1 MDFRTTISLR
11 PSAFE
16 INLETQVLSIGSC
29 FSNCMGIRL
38 LENKFKVIA
47 NPFGTIFNPLS
58 IFRLLS
64 YAVTGSRPPEETYVS
79 ASDVWKNLDFH
90 SEFSATDKNV
100 LEEMIST
107 AISNVGKEFAHLSYL
122 LITPGTAMVYETK
135 KANYLVANC
144 HKLPP
149 DMFYPKRLLEVE
161 EIIGAFEM
169 LKQHIEKL
177 NPNIRYIFTV
187 SPVRHLKDT
196 LELNSWS
203 KSVLLLAVKKLAHSY
218 ENVEYFPSYEIMMDD
233 LRDYRFY
240 NPDMLHPSSI
250 AEDYIW
256 EKFAECYFRD
266 DTVGFLKKWAKI
278 KEALAHRPFHPESPS
293 HQRFILKTI
302 SNLSALDNIVDVAKE
317 MEILNA
323 RLYEKPKV

>member
-144 HKLPP
+144 HKLPQKN
-149 DMFYPKRLLEVE
+149 FTKELLSIE
-161 EIIGAFEM
+161 EISKSNHNIFE
-169 LKQHIEKL
+169 KISEV
-177 NPNIRYIFTV
+177 NPTATLINTV
-187 SPVRHLKDT
+187 SPVRHVKDGFAENSLSKAHLLSAIHSFINLKSSIV
-196 LELNSWS
+196 NR
-203 KSVLLLAVKKLAHSY
+203 KSF
-218 ENVEYFPSYEIMMDD
+218 YFPSFEIMMDE

-240 NPDMLHPSSI
+240 SDDMLHPNKTAIEIIWQKFSAVWI
-250 AEDYIW
+250 ASE
-256 EKFAECYFRD
+256 
-266 DTVGFLKKWAKI
+266 TNSLQ
-278 KEALAHRPFHPESPS
+278 KEIAQIQSGLLHKPFNPESAE
-293 HQRFILKTI
+293 HIRFL
-302 SNLSALDNIVDVAKE
+302 
-317 MEILNA
+317 
-323 RLYEKPKV
+323 EKLQNKIAVVQERYPHIRF